1 MPVSQVASL
10 DASKMPTL
18 TAASWTFLRQLAVEA
33 LPNATS
39 TNVIASLASMEELVL
54 MSTVRVTSSALALM
68 ASKETTASK

>member
-18 TAASWTFLRQLAVEA
+18 TAASWTFLRQLVVEA

-54 MSTVRVTSSALALM
+54 MSTVRVTSSAFALM
-68 ASKETTASK
+68 ASKKTTASK